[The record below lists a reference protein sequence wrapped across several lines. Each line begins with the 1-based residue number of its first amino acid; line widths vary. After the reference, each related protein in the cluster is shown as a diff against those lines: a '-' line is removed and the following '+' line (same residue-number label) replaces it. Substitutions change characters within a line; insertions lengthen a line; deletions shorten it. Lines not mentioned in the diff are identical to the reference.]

1 MSRPASPIGC
11 VGRVTRHGAIRPGHV
26 GEVMV
31 AVGGGV
37 QAFLAHDADGG
48 AIDALEE
55 IVVVDKVAERT
66 VLVTRLNDRPIH
78 PQYPEENPPS

>member
-1 MSRPASPIGC
+1 
-11 VGRVTRHGAIRPGHV
+11 
-26 GEVMV
+26 MV

-55 IVVVDKVAERT
+55 IVVVDKLAERT
-66 VLVTRLNDRPIH
+66 VLVTRLNDS
-78 PQYPEENPPS
+78 PQLSEENPQP

>member
-1 MSRPASPIGC
+1 
-11 VGRVTRHGAIRPGHV
+11 
-26 GEVMV
+26 MV

-48 AIDALEE
+48 SIEALEE

-66 VLVTRLNDRPIH
+66 VLVTRLNDAVLH
-78 PQYPEENPPS
+78 PPLPEENPQS

>member
-1 MSRPASPIGC
+1 MSSLPASPIGC

-55 IVVVDKVAERT
+55 IVVIDKVAERT
-66 VLVTRLNDRPIH
+66 VLVTRLNDSPIQAH
-78 PQYPEENPPS
+78 TPEESSP

>member
-1 MSRPASPIGC
+1 
-11 VGRVTRHGAIRPGHV
+11 
-26 GEVMV
+26 MV

-55 IVVVDKVAERT
+55 MSSS
-66 VLVTRLNDRPIH
+66 TRS
-78 PQYPEENPPS
+78 PSGPCSSPA

>member
-1 MSRPASPIGC
+1 
-11 VGRVTRHGAIRPGHV
+11 
-26 GEVMV
+26 MV

-48 AIDALEE
+48 PIDALEE

-66 VLVTRLNDRPIH
+66 VLVTRLNDAPAH
-78 PQYPEENPPS
+78 PQLPEENPQP

>member
-1 MSRPASPIGC
+1 MI
-11 VGRVTRHGAIRPGHV
+11 
-26 GEVMV
+26 

-48 AIDALEE
+48 AIEALEE

-66 VLVTRLNDRPIH
+66 VLVTRLNDVPVHRSF
-78 PQYPEENPPS
+78 PEESPQ

>member
-1 MSRPASPIGC
+1 MTRPASPIGC
-11 VGRVTRHGAIRPGHV
+11 VGRVTRHGTIRPGHV

-66 VLVTRLNDRPIH
+66 VLVTRLNDSPIH
-78 PQYPEENPPS
+78 PELPEETPPS

>member
-1 MSRPASPIGC
+1 
-11 VGRVTRHGAIRPGHV
+11 
-26 GEVMV
+26 MV

-55 IVVVDKVAERT
+55 IVVIDRVAERT
-66 VLVTRLNDRPIH
+66 VLVTRLNAPIH
-78 PQYPEENPPS
+78 PQPLEESPQP

>member
-1 MSRPASPIGC
+1 
-11 VGRVTRHGAIRPGHV
+11 
-26 GEVMV
+26 MV

-55 IVVVDKVAERT
+55 IVVIDRVAERT
-66 VLVTRLNDRPIH
+66 VLVTRLNDSPIH
-78 PQYPEENPPS
+78 PQRSEENPPS